1 MRNLAKLPL
10 TLATACC
17 IAACAKEPVKSETMN
32 PKAEITAS
40 DSAQMPASKY
50 PSFARMDTVDTYG
63 DVKVA
68 DPYRGL
74 EEIDSAATKAWIAAQ
89 NEMTQSVLATLPAR
103 DALKARMTE
112 LWNFERFGVPFSEGG
127 RWFMTRNDGLQNQ
140 AVLYTMANPKAE
152 PRVLLDPNTLSAD
165 GTMALN
171 SMSVSPDG
179 KYLAYAVSEGGS
191 DWQTWKV
198 RDIATGADLSD
209 VIAWSKFSGATW
221 TPDSSG
227 FYYGAFAKPEGENA
241 LKAANKFQKVYFH
254 KLGASGAA
262 LVFEQPNEPD
272 RSAGFNVTDDGKYLV
287 NSISEGT
294 DERNLVYIKKIA
306 ADGSAAGD
314 WLKLID
320 KMDATYSLVGNV
332 NSTFYFLTTNGA
344 PKYRLIAIDFN
355 KPEPANWQ
363 TIIKESEAT
372 LLSASLVGDS
382 FIANYLRDA
391 KSEVTR
397 VSLDGSKTT
406 AIRLPGVGTVS
417 GFGGKQQ
424 DQETYFSFA
433 SYTNP
438 SELFRLDLKTNSVTS
453 FKKATL
459 KFNPADYQTEQVF
472 YPSKDGTKIPMFITR
487 RVDLKPNGQTPTLLY
502 GYGGFNIPMLPGF
515 SPATLAWVEKGGI
528 YAVANLR
535 GGGEYGENWH
545 QAGMKTN
552 KQNVFDDFAAAAD
565 YLIAEG
571 YTAPKKIAIN
581 GRSNGGLL
589 VAATMLQRPE
599 LFGAAIPAVGVL
611 DMLRFNEFTIGKA
624 WESDYGSPQ
633 TPAEFAA
640 LYKYSPL
647 QNIKT
652 GIEYPAT
659 MVLTGDHDDRV
670 YPAHSFKFAAQLQE
684 SYRGDSPQLIRIE
697 TRGGHGAGKPTFMQI
712 EENADWMA
720 FAAKYVGL
728 DQPPQP

>member
-1 MRNLAKLPL
+1 MQTLTKLPL
-10 TLATACC
+10 TIATALF
-17 IAACAKEPVKSETMN
+17 IAGCANTPMPEPSAKMATETE
-32 PKAEITAS
+32 AAVTT
-40 DSAQMPASKY
+40 KY
-50 PSFARMDTVDTYG
+50 PTFARMDTVDVYG

-74 EEIDSAATKAWIAAQ
+74 EEIDSAPTRAWIDAQ
-89 NEMTQSVLATLPAR
+89 NKMTQSVLATLPAR
-103 DALKARMTE
+103 AALKARMTE

-140 AVLYTMANPKAE
+140 AVLYTMASPTAE
-152 PRVLLDPNTLSAD
+152 PKVLLDPNTLSAD

-171 SMSVSPDG
+171 SLNVSPDG
-179 KYLAYAVSEGGS
+179 KYLAYSVSEGGS
-191 DWQTWKV
+191 DWQVWKV
-198 RDIATGADLSD
+198 RDIATGVDLSD
-209 VIAWSKFSGATW
+209 KIEWSKFSSATW
-221 TPDSSG
+221 APDSKG

-254 KLGASGAA
+254 KLGANNDMLA
-262 LVFEQPNEPD
+262 FEQPSAPD
-272 RSAGFNVTDDGKYLV
+272 RSAGFTVTDDGQYLV

-294 DERNLVYIKKIA
+294 DDRNLIYIKKIA
-306 ADGSAAGD
+306 ANGD
-314 WLKLID
+314 VGADWNKLVDQID
-320 KMDATYSLVGNV
+320 ASYGYVGNV
-332 NSTFYFLTTNGA
+332 GAKFYFLTTSSA
-344 PKYRLIAIDFN
+344 PKYRLIAIDLD
-355 KPEPANWQ
+355 KPAPANWQ
-363 TIIKESEAT
+363 TIIKESDAT
-372 LLSASLVGDS
+372 LLSVSLVGNS

-397 VSLDGSKTT
+397 VSLDGTKTT
-406 AIRLPGVGTVS
+406 AIKLPGVGTVT
-417 GFGGKQQ
+417 GFGGKQK
-424 DQETYFSFA
+424 DQETYFSYA

-438 SELFRLDLKTNSVTS
+438 AELFKLDLKTNAVSS
-453 FKKATL
+453 YKKPSL
-459 KFNPADYQTEQVF
+459 KFNPTDYQTEQVF
-472 YPSKDGTKIPMFITR
+472 YPSKDGTKVAMFITH
-487 RVDLKPNGQTPTLLY
+487 RVDLKLDGRTPTLLY

-535 GGGEYGENWH
+535 GGGEYGETWH
-545 QAGMKTN
+545 QGGMKTN

-571 YTAPKKIAIN
+571 YTAPKRIAIN

-611 DMLRFNEFTIGKA
+611 DMLRFNQFTIGKA

-640 LYKYSPL
+640 IYKYSPL
-647 QNIKT
+647 QNIKS
-652 GIEYPAT
+652 GVDYPPT

-684 SYRGDSPQLIRIE
+684 SYQGSNPQLIRIE
-697 TRGGHGAGKPTFMQI
+697 TRGGHGAGKPTTMQI

-720 FAAKYVGL
+720 FAAKFVGL
-728 DQPPQP
+728 E

>member
-1 MRNLAKLPL
+1 MRNLTKLPL
-10 TLATACC
+10 TLAIACF
-17 IAACAKEPVKSETMN
+17 IAACAKEPVKSDTMN
-32 PKAEITAS
+32 PKAEATTT
-40 DSAQMPASKY
+40 DSAQMHSSKY
-50 PSFARMDTVDTYG
+50 PSFARVDTVDTYG
-63 DVKVA
+63 DVKVS

-171 SMSVSPDG
+171 SLSISPDG
-179 KYLAYAVSEGGS
+179 KYLAYSVSEGGS

-198 RDIATGADLSD
+198 RDIASGADLSD

-221 TPDSSG
+221 TPDSKG
-227 FYYGAFAKPEGENA
+227 FYYGAFDKPEGENA
-241 LKAANKFQKVYFH
+241 LKAANKFQKIYFH
-254 KLGASGAA
+254 KLGADTNP
-262 LVFEQPNEPD
+262 LVFEQPTKPD
-272 RSAGFNVTDDGKYLV
+272 RSAGFYVTDDGKYLV

-294 DERNLVYIKKIA
+294 DDRNIVHIKTIA
-306 ADGSAAGD
+306 TDGSSKGD
-314 WLKLID
+314 WLKLVDQID
-320 KMDATYSLVGNV
+320 ASYNLVGNV
-332 NSTFYFLTTNGA
+332 GSTFYFLTTKDA
-344 PKYRLIAIDFN
+344 PKYRLIAVDLN
-355 KPEPANWQ
+355 KPEPANWR
-363 TIIKESEAT
+363 TIIKESDAT
-372 LLSASLVGDS
+372 LQSVSLVGNS

-391 KSEVTR
+391 KSEVVR
-397 VSLDGSKTT
+397 VSLDGSKAT
-406 AIRLPGVGTVS
+406 AIKLPGVGTVK
-417 GFGGKQQ
+417 GFGGKQK
-424 DQETYFSFA
+424 DQETYFSYA

-438 SELFRLDLKTNSVTS
+438 DELFKLDLKTNTVSS
-453 FKKATL
+453 FKKPNL
-459 KFNPADYQTEQVF
+459 KFNPAEYQTEQVF

-502 GYGGFNIPMLPGF
+502 GYGGFNISMLPGF

-535 GGGEYGENWH
+535 GGGEYGETWH
-545 QAGMKTN
+545 QAGMKTH

-611 DMLRFNEFTIGKA
+611 DMLRFNQFTIGKA

-633 TPAEFAA
+633 NPAEFAA
-640 LYKYSPL
+640 IYKYSPL

-652 GIEYPAT
+652 GVDYPPT

-684 SYRGDSPQLIRIE
+684 SYRGDNPQLIRIE
-697 TRGGHGAGKPTFMQI
+697 TRGGHGAGKPTSMQI

-728 DQPPQP
+728 Q

>member
-1 MRNLAKLPL
+1 MRNLTKLPL
-10 TLATACC
+10 TLATAFF
-17 IAACAKEPVKSETMN
+17 IAACAKESVKPESMN
-32 PKAEITAS
+32 PKAEATAATSIT
-40 DSAQMPASKY
+40 PASKY

-74 EEIDSAATKAWIAAQ
+74 EEIDSPATKAWIAAQ
-89 NEMTQSVLATLPAR
+89 NKMTQSVLATLPSR

-112 LWNFERFGVPFSEGG
+112 LWNFERFGVPFSEAG

-140 AVLYTMANPKAE
+140 AVLYTMTSPSAE
-152 PRVLLDPNTLSAD
+152 LRVLLDPNTLSAD

-171 SMSVSPDG
+171 SLKVSPDG
-179 KYLAYAVSEGGS
+179 KYLAYSVSEGGS

-198 RDIATGADLSD
+198 RDIATGVDLSD

-221 TPDSSG
+221 APDSSG
-227 FYYGAFAKPEGENA
+227 FYYGAFAQPEGENA

-254 KLGASGAA
+254 KLGASTNP
-262 LVFEQPNEPD
+262 LVFEQPSEPD
-272 RSAGFNVTDDGKYLV
+272 QSASFEVTDDGKYLV

-294 DERNLVYIKKIA
+294 DDRNLVYIKKIA
-306 ADGSAAGD
+306 GNGSVSSD
-314 WLKLID
+314 WFKLID

-332 NSTFYFLTTNGA
+332 GSTFYFLTTHNA
-344 PKYRLIAIDFN
+344 PKYRLIAIDLN
-355 KPEPANWQ
+355 KPAPANWQ
-363 TIIKESEAT
+363 PVIKESDAT
-372 LLSASLVGDS
+372 LLSVSLVGNS

-391 KSEVTR
+391 KSEVVR
-397 VSLDGSKTT
+397 VSLDGRKTT
-406 AIRLPGVGTVS
+406 PIKLPGVGTVV
-417 GFGGKQQ
+417 GFGGKQK

-438 SELFRLDLKTNSVTS
+438 SELFKLDLANNTVSS
-453 FKKATL
+453 FKKPSL
-459 KFNPADYQTEQVF
+459 KFNPDDYQTEQVF

-487 RVDLKPNGQTPTLLY
+487 RKDLKPNGQTPTLLY

-545 QAGMKTN
+545 QGGMKTN

-611 DMLRFNEFTIGKA
+611 DMLRFNQFTIGKA

-640 LYKYSPL
+640 IYQYSPL

-652 GIEYPAT
+652 GVDYPPT

-684 SYRGDSPQLIRIE
+684 SYRGTNPQLIRIE
-697 TRGGHGAGKPTFMQI
+697 TRGGHGAGKPTSMQI

-728 DQPPQP
+728 E